1 MPTGR
6 STTLEVHQP
15 AAMSRP
21 TALPVTCHGH
31 LPGWSDPRDRKI
43 QRAPTTQRSAMTSHG
58 EIPRT
63 LASVGEPSFT
73 VMVGACS
80 DARSGPITPRRSV
93 VAPRAKPRRITTA
106 PTAPSPT
113 RYHVLPE
120 QPPASTMPAPNTR
133 PPVTLESQWK
143 GRTGISTR
151 PEADS
156 ACTPTMATRRA
167 SAYARMRVASPIRNR
182 LASARMRQ
190 NPPRWMTYPKA
201 PPVIAAERYSGQAT
215 SSMRRMLAKTHKR
228 VKDDAASLT
237 EREVDATVR
246 EMVSRSA
253 RALFYGVA
261 AALLTGCASGR
272 GAPPPKE
279 QATPPALEPP
289 KVTLSD
295 VKSTQDAQAQE
306 ILRLGAELKAQ
317 DAQQSFLVAELK
329 TLSEQVA
336 KLKASL
342 EEAESA
348 VRSMRATPVAPE
360 SRPAA
365 PPAPPPGSAPAIV
378 TPPPAAAPP
387 AAAAP
392 AVPAPSAAPTPSTP
406 PAPPSTATPTAAA
419 APRNLE
425 AERMFAGA
433 LARFRAGDDGQ
444 AALEF
449 TEFVSQYPTHPQAAA
464 AQNYIGDAYYRQ
476 RDYRQ
481 AATEFQKTVDTYTQ
495 PTAVSEAL
503 LKIGLCQRSLGDMAS
518 ARAAWERV
526 VKDFPRT
533 DAARQARTLLAA
545 KPGSGR

>member
-31 LPGWSDPRDRKI
+31 LPGWSDPRDRRI
-43 QRAPTTQRSAMTSHG
+43 QRAPTTHRSAMTSHG
-58 EIPRT
+58 EIPR
-63 LASVGEPSFT
+63 AVARVGGASFT
-73 VMVGACS
+73 VMAGAWS
-80 DARSGPITPRRSV
+80 DARSGPSAPSLTV
-93 VAPRAKPRRITTA
+93 VAPRAKPSRMTTA

-133 PPVTLESQWK
+133 PPVTFDSQWK
-143 GRTGISTR
+143 GRTGTSTR

-156 ACTPTMATRRA
+156 ACTPAMATRRA
-167 SAYARMRVASPIRNR
+167 RAYARIRVASPIRNR
-182 LASARMRQ
+182 LASARIRQ

-201 PPVIAAERYSGQAT
+201 PPMIAAERYSVQAA
-215 SSMRRMLAKTHKR
+215 SVMRRMLAKTHKR
-228 VKDDAASLT
+228 VKDGAASLT
-237 EREVDATVR
+237 EGKANATVP

-253 RALFYGVA
+253 RALLYGVA

-272 GAPPPKE
+272 GTPPPKE
-279 QATPPALEPP
+279 QAVPPTPEPP
-289 KVTLSD
+289 KVTLND

-306 ILRLGAELKAQ
+306 IARLGAELKAQ

-329 TLSEQVA
+329 TLSDQVA

-365 PPAPPPGSAPAIV
+365 PAAPPPGSAPAIA
-378 TPPPAAAPP
+378 TAPP

-392 AVPAPSAAPTPSTP
+392 AAPAPQAPPPAATTP
-406 PAPPSTATPTAAA
+406 PAGH
-419 APRNLE
+419 APRNLD

-449 TEFVSQYPTHPQAAA
+449 TEFVTQYPTHPQAAA

-503 LKIGLCQRSLGDMAS
+503 LKIGLCQRALGDMPS